1 MGRPP
6 QKEAKE
12 PRAGAV
18 AAWLQRDPS
27 SVFRLSPSV
36 ILNHSNHSNPDHAA
50 ILPAVSPAKLAGC
63 NNQTTSA
70 KQTTHSHEVAATR
83 AAMFNALN
91 RFMSRLDGD
100 QPQRRNDHGS
110 YGFQVLRNTNLEL
123 AVEPWFDFIVGINGR
138 AIEDPNPSLFA
149 QEVQNCAGGVVSL
162 GLWNAKGQR
171 TRELH
176 ATVAPDTASLGLT
189 LQYAALSLAAN
200 IWHVLDVAA
209 KSPADQGGLLPY
221 SDYILGSP
229 EGSLQGESA
238 LGELVEDHIGRPLR
252 LYVYNNEYN
261 VTREVTIHPS
271 RGWGGEGAL
280 GCVLGYG
287 ALHRLPAPLSEP
299 VSAPG
304 ETMFDG
310 MENEKTMEPSVF
322 VPADAAAMS
331 SAPGSAGADYLV
343 PAQMMAPGSKSP
355 PPPPARRSAATAAV
369 KKKDRQHGANNHLM
383 DEYFKEEEKKSRDA
397 DNAPSSKASGVPPP
411 PKAGTGAPKAES
423 STGD

>member
-1 MGRPP
+1 
-6 QKEAKE
+6 
-12 PRAGAV
+12 
-18 AAWLQRDPS
+18 
-27 SVFRLSPSV
+27 
-36 ILNHSNHSNPDHAA
+36 
-50 ILPAVSPAKLAGC
+50 
-63 NNQTTSA
+63 
-70 KQTTHSHEVAATR
+70 
-83 AAMFNALN
+83 MFNALN

-100 QPQRRNDHGS
+100 QSQRRNEHGS
-110 YGFQVLRNTNLEL
+110 HGFQVLRNTNLEL
-123 AVEPWFDFIVGINGR
+123 AIEPWFDFIVGINGR
-138 AIEDPNPSLFA
+138 PIEDPNPSLFA
-149 QEVQNCAGGVVSL
+149 QEVRNCAGGVVSL

-176 ATVAPDTASLGLT
+176 APVSSDTASLGLT
-189 LQYAALSLAAN
+189 LQYSAIALAAN

-299 VSAPG
+299 IHAPG
-304 ETMFDG
+304 ETLFDG
-310 MENEKTMEPSVF
+310 AENEKTNKPAVF
-322 VPADAAAMS
+322 VPADVSTSAA
-331 SAPGSAGADYLV
+331 SATEGDYLV
-343 PAQMMAPGSKSP
+343 LAQMVSSDSKSSP
-355 PPPPARRSAATAAV
+355 PPPRSAAAAS
-369 KKKDRQHGANNHLM
+369 KKKDRPHGTNNDLM
-383 DEYFKEEEKKSRDA
+383 DEYFKEEEKKSREA

-411 PKAGTGAPKAES
+411 PKAGGPPKAG
-423 STGD
+423 STENKDGE